1 MSFQQHC
8 TTDSCLVTVWY
19 TPKQVISFK
28 ITSPRKGRQV
38 HSHNL
43 RNKQKNQG
51 QKIEVYIFF
60 YIYSIHV
67 QNRKHIYLGHMLRW
81 VDLNCSVALH
91 LQSYSTSWFHRWS
104 KRRFL
109 SSGRVIL
116 DNAIWHSADS
126 RQAASK
132 DFLSPWKACLKASL
146 AAP

>member
-60 YIYSIHV
+60 IYTVYMLFKTENIYTWDTCSDGWISTVPWLCICNPTQHLGSIDDP
-67 QNRKHIYLGHMLRW
+67 N
-81 VDLNCSVALH
+81 VASWALEESSWTTPSGTQLTHARQLQRISCPPEKLAWRH
-91 LQSYSTSWFHRWS
+91 L
-104 KRRFL
+104 
-109 SSGRVIL
+109 
-116 DNAIWHSADS
+116 
-126 RQAASK
+126 
-132 DFLSPWKACLKASL
+132 
-146 AAP
+146 